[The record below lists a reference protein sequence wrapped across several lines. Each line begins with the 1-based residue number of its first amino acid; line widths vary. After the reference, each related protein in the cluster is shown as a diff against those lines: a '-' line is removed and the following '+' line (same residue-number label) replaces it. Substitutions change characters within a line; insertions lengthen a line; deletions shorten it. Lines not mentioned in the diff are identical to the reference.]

1 MKNSVVEN
9 GLVTG
14 ITRVRWS
21 SAAGILEGLVERFD
35 YARNAAGDMIPF
47 VWIKRVDGHTTRLA
61 YTKANMA
68 MLKMEII

>member
-9 GLVTG
+9 GVVTG
-14 ITRVRWS
+14 ITRVRWH

-47 VWIKRVDGHTTRLA
+47 VWIKRDNGHTTRLA
-61 YTKANMA
+61 YIETNMA